1 MLNSIGI
8 KTLTIFGW
16 ALEDKTFADVNT
28 IGHAWTAA
36 FIEGIGWIELDA
48 TWDLFEGV
56 TAGHILKGYK
66 KETIQFSPYDE
77 EKMTLLRTSNINMIS
92 NDETIGTAAEP
103 SNEGNSNNLKIS
115 IILYIIS
122 LFILLI

>member
-16 ALEDKTFADVNT
+16 ALEKQTYADVNT

-36 FIEGIGWIELDA
+36 LINGRWIELDA
-48 TWDLFEGV
+48 TWDLFEGA
-56 TAGHILKGYK
+56 TSGHILKGFN
-66 KETIQFSPYDE
+66 KETMSYSTIGDSI
-77 EKMTLLRTSNINMIS
+77 TLLKTSNVNMTDIQ
-92 NDETIGTAAEP
+92 ELITTAAEP
-103 SNEGNSNNLKIS
+103 SNDGNSNNMKIS

-122 LFILLI
+122 LFVFLI